1 MKKGGVGQV
10 GEVGG
15 CCPISGC
22 TGRMRVEYTSE
33 HLYLQLLYLHK
44 LFDIKS
50 AYKQVVEL
58 RANGV

>member
-1 MKKGGVGQV
+1 MGQA

-50 AYKQVVEL
+50 GYKQVAEW